1 MRDQALN
8 FNKLKISNLWTNKF
22 SYGRNS
28 QDWYVQTFLM
38 VKRIRLNSNELVTIL
53 NMILLEVQYFFGDI
67 FGILGISRW
76 DEFLLPQ
83 KRIMEIF
90 TSKSGI
96 RFTLIDWS
104 KKTHACRNPQ
114 MLSKKVQKTTMLHI
128 CWLEV
133 KKVDIKTLSYILR

>member
-8 FNKLKISNLWTNKF
+8 FNKVKISNLWTKNF
-22 SYGRNS
+22 FYGRS
-28 QDWYVQTFLM
+28 SKHWYVQTFLM
-38 VKRIRLNSNELVTIL
+38 VERIRLNSNELVTIL

-67 FGILGISRW
+67 FGKLGISQQ
-76 DEFLLPQ
+76 DEFLHPL

-104 KKTHACRNPQ
+104 KKHMHVVTHKCFPKKFKKQQCCIYVGWRW
-114 MLSKKVQKTTMLHI
+114 KKVA
-128 CWLEV
+128 V
-133 KKVDIKTLSYILR
+133 KSPNCSKR